1 MRGRG
6 RMRRISFVWFL
17 MAFMLMF
24 SGTSL
29 ASQSSYVV
37 QSGDCLWN
45 ISNSTGVSV
54 DTIKQIN
61 GLHSDN
67 LSIGQILNLGGY
79 SAPEVVQAPTGDSST
94 YTVVSGDNLWDIS
107 RKFGTSVQNIRALNG
122 LTSDALNVG
131 DVLKVNGT
139 VVYNPPVSRAGGNV
153 SGSRVVEKAAQY
165 LGTPYRYGG
174 SGPGGFDCSGF
185 AKYVLGQFQVDLPR
199 TAASQYGYGVTVA
212 QGDLLPG
219 DLVFF
224 ACSGSGI
231 DHVGIYSGDSSFIH
245 SSSPHS
251 GGVIYSSLT
260 NGYYANT
267 YVGAKRVI
275 R

>member
-1 MRGRG
+1 MRKIG
-6 RMRRISFVWFL
+6 FVCLL
-17 MAFMLMF
+17 MTFMLMF
-24 SGTSL
+24 SGTSS
-29 ASQSSYVV
+29 ASPSSYVV
-37 QSGDCLWN
+37 QSGDCLWT
-45 ISNSTGVSV
+45 ISNSTGVRV

-61 GLHSDN
+61 GLKSDN

-79 SAPEVVQAPTGDSST
+79 SAPAEVQAPSGDSSV
-94 YTVVSGDNLWDIS
+94 YIVVSGDNLYDIS
-107 RKFGTSVQNIRALNG
+107 CKFGTSVQNIMALNG

-139 VVYNPPVSRAGGNV
+139 VYSPPVSR
-153 SGSRVVEKAAQY
+153 SGSNVNGSRIVEKATQY

-199 TAASQYGYGVTVA
+199 TAASQYGCGVAVA
-212 QGDLLPG
+212 KGDLLPG

-224 ACSGSGI
+224 ACSGGSGI
-231 DHVGIYSGDSSFIH
+231 DHVGIYSGNSSFIH

-251 GGVIYSSLT
+251 GGVIYSSLI